1 MDDAGERTHRACG
14 TVGADNHP
22 TAQGLDLALTSDRHA
37 RQVGSRQIESDDA
50 GAMPYRHVAES
61 RGGGQEGGADRAV
74 IEPEPRPRH
83 TTALIGQWDPI
94 ALRAAMWKNAETLDG
109 YCIGQADTIVEAEF
123 DEAGHAWRMKDLSC

>member
-22 TAQGLDLALTSDRHA
+22 TAQGLDLALTGDRHA

-61 RGGGQEGGADRAV
+61 RGGSQEGGADRAV
-74 IEPEPRPRH
+74 IEPGP
-83 TTALIGQWDPI
+83 
-94 ALRAAMWKNAETLDG
+94 RAAMWKNAEPLDG

-123 DEAGHAWRMKDLSC
+123 DEAGHAWRMNDLARQTAFRTLSWFDD